1 MQAGRVSEVKVG
13 ACGLRREAKGRGRM
27 IRLTRL
33 NQTEVILNSDL
44 IEHIEMGA
52 DTVVTLTNGSS
63 FVVQENA
70 EQILDKIVD
79 FKRRILGQPRTA
91 DQLSA

>member
-1 MQAGRVSEVKVG
+1 
-13 ACGLRREAKGRGRM
+13 M

-63 FVVQENA
+63 FVVQENS

-79 FKRRILGQPRTA
+79 FKRRILGQPRPA

>member
-1 MQAGRVSEVKVG
+1 
-13 ACGLRREAKGRGRM
+13 M

-33 NQTEVILNSDL
+33 NRTEAILNSDL

-63 FVVQENA
+63 FVVQENP

-79 FKRRILGQPRTA
+79 FKRRILGQPRSA
-91 DQLSA
+91 DLLSA

>member
-1 MQAGRVSEVKVG
+1 
-13 ACGLRREAKGRGRM
+13 
-27 IRLTRL
+27 
-33 NQTEVILNSDL
+33 VILNSDL

-63 FVVQENA
+63 FVVREKP

-79 FKRRILGQPRTA
+79 FKQRVLGRLLPA
-91 DQLSA
+91 DQFSA

>member
-1 MQAGRVSEVKVG
+1 MQAGRVSEVKMGLADCVG
-13 ACGLRREAKGRGRM
+13 RTPAGERM

-44 IEHIEMGA
+44 IEHIEIGA

-63 FVVQENA
+63 FVVQENS

>member
-1 MQAGRVSEVKVG
+1 MQAGGVSEVKVG
-13 ACGLRREAKGRGRM
+13 PADCAARATGRGRM

-70 EQILDKIVD
+70 EQILDKIVA
-79 FKRRILGQPRTA
+79 FKGRILGQPRTA

>member
-1 MQAGRVSEVKVG
+1 
-13 ACGLRREAKGRGRM
+13 M

-52 DTVVTLTNGSS
+52 DTVVRLTNGSS
-63 FVVQENA
+63 FVVQENP
-70 EQILDKIVD
+70 ERILEKIVD
-79 FKRRILGQPRTA
+79 FKRRILSQP
-91 DQLSA
+91 LSAEQISA

>member
-1 MQAGRVSEVKVG
+1 V
-13 ACGLRREAKGRGRM
+13 

-44 IEHIEMGA
+44 IEHIETGA

-70 EQILDKIVD
+70 EQVLDKIVD
-79 FKRRILGQPRTA
+79 FKRRILGQPRSVIQPTA
-91 DQLSA
+91 

>member
-1 MQAGRVSEVKVG
+1 
-13 ACGLRREAKGRGRM
+13 M

-79 FKRRILGQPRTA
+79 FKRRILGQPRTCRA
-91 DQLSA
+91 SFRLEEHLWISRRS